1 MDPLSRLPLE
11 CLQHILHILARGSS
25 TVALASLLRVSKT
38 IASVALPYLYSD
50 PFNMY
55 VWNTFKWTLGHRKW
69 DSSSGQQL
77 ARMLLSRVTTTEFP
91 KAVSIYFGLD
101 TDGFQPSPL
110 DYTPHIHHLNLER
123 KTLGPEVFAYY
134 QDPLPEV
141 LESVKGDEEFQ
152 RACHTDRLLPSY
164 VGSFGDEKSY
174 LYCQLRVMVNREA
187 HWAIANPILEQLQS
201 LTIPLSD
208 IKRYLGAVDR
218 FESLERLRFCLNEV
232 FDYQPQEADSASTE
246 FKMTMKKHKD
256 ETMRSV
262 VRFVQEHARIFKS
275 RLKSITCPN
284 GHFWPRI
291 QQTCPEE
298 VQFEFLRVLPALY
311 RPTHLNESNW
321 LQFVA
326 HSLSTDLGRV
336 EEIVVEEKKSM
347 EDLGIDIY
355 NVPKQHISLL
365 QEDSRPAFYQHSP
378 IPLQKAVIY
387 ECKTTPL
394 TDEIDDI
401 AYSFRQSL
409 WTLCVYGSE
418 SLPALPL
425 GVHTSDNISRY
436 RCQDLVLCLPA
447 SLESLSSLHLNG
459 WNALT
464 FHPDTLLHYGDYLME
479 LILGTQRQAGGY
491 FIPPDEELNRSY
503 NIQDESSDGSTPLM
517 TPAII
522 RPHWTW
528 DWNLP
533 ELKALILTS
542 EFAYRFKF
550 RMLDRCP
557 LLETLE
563 LHIASIDGLHFRE
576 ISVSDLFMPPAI
588 SHDDDNDDTS
598 STFLQPPL
606 QRIVVP
612 RLGWL
617 TMTGHWI
624 INDGD
629 TNNSDYDNDNSNSFL
644 SEFVNGMFPTVE
656 DVTMLGWS
664 GSGFNYP
671 SILNFVHNATMAMEI
686 KQVNVSL
693 PQLSPTELDEL
704 RMVDTNYDDD
714 WQEDDLL
721 QTNIFLDDG
730 WPWYRLRRDNRSEA
744 Q

>member
-1 MDPLSRLPLE
+1 
-11 CLQHILHILARGSS
+11 
-25 TVALASLLRVSKT
+25 
-38 IASVALPYLYSD
+38 
-50 PFNMY
+50 MY
-55 VWNTFKWTLGHRKW
+55 VRNTFKWTLGHRKW

-77 ARMLLSRVTTTEFP
+77 ARMLLSRVTTTELP
-91 KAVSIYFGLD
+91 KAVSIYFGLV

-110 DYTPHIHHLNLER
+110 DYTPHIRHLNLER

-164 VGSFGDEKSY
+164 VGSFGDEKNY

-336 EEIVVEEKKSM
+336 EEIV
-347 EDLGIDIY
+347 G
-355 NVPKQHISLL
+355 PKIGGFAHNRLCRNDQQFSPTMSDPQGSDNGLT
-365 QEDSRPAFYQHSP
+365 RPGQFSHGP
-378 IPLQKAVIY
+378 IPLHKAVIY

-418 SLPALPL
+418 SLPALPRTIHIGRGWPEIGCL
-425 GVHTSDNISRY
+425 STLYLVFPYARVVIDPALFANLPRLVGVHTSDNISRY
-436 RCQDLVLCLPA
+436 RCQELVPCLPA

-464 FHPDTLLHYGDYLME
+464 FHPDTLLHCGDYLME

-491 FIPPDEELNRSY
+491 FIPPDEELSRSY
-503 NIQDESSDGSTPLM
+503 NIQDESSDGSTPLPFE

-533 ELKALILTS
+533 ELKTLILTS

-598 STFLQPPL
+598 STLLQPPL

-629 TNNSDYDNDNSNSFL
+629 ANNSDYDNDNSNSFL